1 MTLQYDLLV
10 AGAGPAGCAVA
21 NEAAKA
27 GLCVLVVERKSTVG
41 VPVRCAEYVPAP
53 LIGELGLGRAFV
65 VQPVKGMKSILPD
78 GEVKETLSP
87 GFTVR
92 RDLLDQAMAHA
103 AQGAGATFQL
113 ATRVV
118 SRQGETIGLKA
129 RGGREMV
136 VKAKVV
142 VGADGPHTL
151 VGRWVGSVNRD
162 LIPAVQVRLPLRHP
176 LDFTEVYFDQA
187 FFGGYGW
194 LFPKG
199 KEANVGIGMR
209 SPNSERPPLVDA
221 LKGFIERLSREDK
234 VVPKPLGWFAGWIP
248 VGPPRRVTFGNTM
261 LVGDAAGHTH
271 PITGAGVFQAVT
283 GGRMAGKW
291 ASEAVKTGDMGVLSE
306 YEAEWRDLLQETLE
320 RGYMRR
326 RQLEGDWDRLPQI
339 IRQCWVAFRE
349 YYARS

>member
-1 MTLQYDLLV
+1 
-10 AGAGPAGCAVA
+10 
-21 NEAAKA
+21 
-27 GLCVLVVERKSTVG
+27 
-41 VPVRCAEYVPAP
+41 
-53 LIGELGLGRAFV
+53 
-65 VQPVKGMKSILPD
+65 
-78 GEVKETLSP
+78 
-87 GFTVR
+87 
-92 RDLLDQAMAHA
+92 
-103 AQGAGATFQL
+103 
-113 ATRVV
+113 
-118 SRQGETIGLKA
+118 
-129 RGGREMV
+129 
-136 VKAKVV
+136 
-142 VGADGPHTL
+142 
-151 VGRWVGSVNRD
+151 
-162 LIPAVQVRLPLRHP
+162 
-176 LDFTEVYFDQA
+176 
-187 FFGGYGW
+187 
-194 LFPKG
+194 
-199 KEANVGIGMR
+199 MR